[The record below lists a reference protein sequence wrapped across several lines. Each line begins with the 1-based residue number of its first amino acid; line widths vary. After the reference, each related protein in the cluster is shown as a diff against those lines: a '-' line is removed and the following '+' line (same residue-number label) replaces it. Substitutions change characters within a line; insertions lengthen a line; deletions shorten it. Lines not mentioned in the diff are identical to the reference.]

1 MVAVGNLP
9 RALSAF
15 TGAQDIYDSIGRVMQ
30 ELAAD
35 PALQPVFREADT
47 CVRYELHDPDAAITI
62 GSRGGELVR
71 VDFGET
77 DQDPEVVITMD
88 AEMAHRYLLGE
99 VDMTVALAR
108 GQMTADGPVTK
119 ILAVL
124 PIFEPLLPRYR
135 ALVSGPNGAGSAR
148 SDEAPGP
155 GL

>member
-1 MVAVGNLP
+1 M
-9 RALSAF
+9 SAF
-15 TGAQDIYDSIGRVMQ
+15 TSAQEIYDSIGRVMQ

-62 GSRGGELVR
+62 GSRGGERVR

-88 AEMAHRYLLGE
+88 AETAHRYLLGE

-108 GQMTADGPVTK
+108 GQMTAEGPVTK

-148 SDEAPGP
+148 SDEASGH